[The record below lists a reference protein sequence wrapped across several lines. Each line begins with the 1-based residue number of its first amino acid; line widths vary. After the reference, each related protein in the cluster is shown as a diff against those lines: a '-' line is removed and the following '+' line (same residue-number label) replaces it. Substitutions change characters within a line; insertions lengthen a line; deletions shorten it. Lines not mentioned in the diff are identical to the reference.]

1 MRKSYIFLMWA
12 FALQAFADEGMWLPF
27 LLKSMKQDD
36 LKKAGLKLKIDEIYN
51 EQNPSLKDAI
61 VIFGGGCTGE
71 VISHNGLV
79 LTNHHCGLDGIQ
91 SISSVKSDYVT
102 NGFFAKNKAEEI
114 PIPGLKVS
122 FVIKTIDVTDITLQ
136 TTKGMQ
142 GKLREQRIAKLRDSL
157 NTVYTANTTYSTVF
171 KSFFNDNNYYLFV
184 IETYKDIRVVAY
196 PPLQIGNFGGDYDN
210 WVWPRHNA
218 DFGMFRIYANTENK
232 PADYNP
238 NNVPYKPKKSL
249 AINTKGTKE
258 GDFTMVFGFPGRTQ
272 QYLTS
277 EGVAQIMNIV
287 NPARIKI
294 REQRLNIWK
303 SAMDKDKQTFVQYI
317 DKHNYISNYYK
328 KWQGELVGLKIN
340 NAIETKQKQEADFNT
355 WAQHNEYR
363 SVVYDINQNYT
374 SSAEAVKVSEYFN
387 EALLGSELL
396 KFAQSVDG
404 LVSLDKTDPEY
415 LNKLQE
421 GINQFFSSQREFVKN
436 YNKSLDKRVTEVL
449 WNMYTQDISSKYHP
463 NFIKDDIKKSIDDLF
478 AISIFTDTVLVSM
491 GNSNPV
497 MVLNALQ
504 NDIAY
509 QYYTVAKRMFAEQVE
524 PSLLPLKK
532 NNELYSTY
540 IKALPLYQPNKK
552 WYPDANS
559 TMRLTY
565 GKVQKMQPRDGIE
578 YNYFTTLD
586 GVMAKENKEIKE
598 YSIPEKLKQLY
609 RERNYGAYADA
620 NGKLRVAFISSNHTT
635 GGNSGSPILNAKGE
649 LIGLNFDRIW
659 EGTMSDIKYDIN
671 LCRNLG
677 VDIRYILF
685 IVDKYGS
692 AKWILDELKI
702 IR

>member
-1 MRKSYIFLMWA
+1 MRKSYFFLMWA

-36 LKKAGLKLKIDEIYN
+36 LKKAGLKLKVDEIYN

-71 VISHNGLV
+71 VISDNGLV

-136 TTKGMQ
+136 NTKGMQ

-157 NTVYTANTTYSTVF
+157 NTVYTASTTYSTVF

-218 DFGMFRIYANTENK
+218 DFGMFRIYANAENK

-249 AINTKGTKE
+249 VINAKGPKE

-287 NPARIKI
+287 DPARIKI

-328 KWQGELVGLKIN
+328 KWQGELLGLKIN
-340 NAIETKQKQEADFNT
+340 NAIEAKQKQEADFNI
-355 WAQHNEYR
+355 WAQNNEFR

-374 SSAEAVKVSEYFN
+374 TSAEAAKVSEYYN

-396 KFAQSVDG
+396 KFAQSIDG
-404 LVSLDKTDPEY
+404 LVSLDKTDPKY

-421 GINQFFSSQREFVKN
+421 GINQYFSSNREFVKN

-449 WNMYTQDISSKYHP
+449 WNLYTQDISSKYHP
-463 NFIKDDIKKSIDDLF
+463 SFIKDDIKKSIDDLF
-478 AISIFTDTVLVSM
+478 AISILTDTVLVSM

-509 QYYTVAKRMFAEQVE
+509 QYYTVAKRMFTEQVE

-540 IKALPLYQPNKK
+540 IKALQLYQPNKK

-559 TMRLTY
+559 TMRLAY

-578 YNYFTTLD
+578 YNYYTTLD

-609 RERNYGAYADA
+609 RERNYGSYADA

-677 VDIRYILF
+677 VDVRYILF

-692 AKWILDELKI
+692 ANWILDELKI